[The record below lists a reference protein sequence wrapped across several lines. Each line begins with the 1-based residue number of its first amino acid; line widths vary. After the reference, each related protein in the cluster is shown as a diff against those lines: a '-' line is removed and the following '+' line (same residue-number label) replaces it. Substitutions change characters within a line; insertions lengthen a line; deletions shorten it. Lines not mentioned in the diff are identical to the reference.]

1 MKTTELQI
9 GDWVKI
15 NHNQK
20 KVKVKAVYENLIDTT
35 SVSPLMSDEISPIP
49 LTPEILVL
57 NGFELNG
64 ELPFRKEFRIC
75 FNEDTEDERYLFV
88 EYHHKSDYV
97 KLTYQT
103 YTRHQNGTNGIVIN
117 HCGVHQFQHAL
128 RICDLDELADKLK
141 LEE

>member
-15 NHNQK
+15 DYNSQ
-20 KVKVKAVYENLIDTT
+20 KVKVTAVYNNWIDT
-35 SVSPLMSDEISPIP
+35 SSISPLMSKVSPIP
-49 LTPEILVL
+49 LTPEILEK

-75 FNEDTEDERYLFV
+75 FNEDTEDERHLFV

-103 YTRHQNGTNGIVIN
+103 YTGHHNGTNGIVIN

-128 RICDLDELADKLK
+128 RICGLDELADNIK

>member
-15 NHNQK
+15 DYNSQ
-20 KVKVKAVYENLIDTT
+20 KVKVTAVYNNWIDT
-35 SVSPLMSDEISPIP
+35 SSISPLMSKVSPIP
-49 LTPEILVL
+49 LTPEILEK

-75 FNEDTEDERYLFV
+75 FNEDTEDERHLFV

-103 YTRHQNGTNGIVIN
+103 YTGHHNGTNGIVIN

-128 RICDLDELADKLK
+128 RICGLNELADNFKV
-141 LEE
+141 EE

>member
-1 MKTTELQI
+1 MI
-9 GDWVKI
+9 GDYVLVKPSMMLI
-15 NHNQK
+15 KVAAVHHK
-20 KVKVKAVYENLIDTT
+20 KVGYHAVTHKLNWVRMDL
-35 SVSPLMSDEISPIP
+35 LKPIP
-49 LTPEILVL
+49 LTSEILER
-57 NGFELNG
+57 NAFELNG

-75 FNEDTEDERYLFV
+75 FNEDTEDERHLFV

-103 YTRHQNGTNGIVIN
+103 YTGHHNGTNGIVIN

-128 RICDLDELADKLK
+128 RICGLDELADNLK

>member
-15 NHNQK
+15 DYNSQ
-20 KVKVKAVYENLIDTT
+20 KVKVTAVYNNWIDT
-35 SVSPLMSDEISPIP
+35 SSISPLMSKVSPIP
-49 LTPEILVL
+49 LTPEILEK

-75 FNEDTEDERYLFV
+75 FNEDTEDERHLFV

-103 YTRHQNGTNGIVIN
+103 YTGHHNGTNGIVIN

-128 RICDLDELADKLK
+128 RICGLDELADNLK